1 MSIALKELL
10 RQPRRFSAVTMAMTL
25 LIVLLVV
32 LGGFLDGLELS
43 QTGAYRAH
51 EGNVL
56 VFDDEAELQLQR
68 SRVATA
74 DAEALAALPAI
85 DAVGSLD
92 ATFTVAGIGAGSDGS
107 GGSGLADPV
116 LEDIALFGYE
126 LATVGLPEP
135 PAAGEAIVD
144 EQLKRVAGIEVG
156 DVLEIGPTA
165 EPITVS
171 AIVDD
176 LTTGAP
182 TVWVGVDEWRRLVA
196 LGNPAA
202 VPPDGTAQILVVDP
216 ASSPEEAIAAIT
228 ASPLGDA
235 SAAGP
240 GLDPVTATGA
250 IDALDVVQQQSS
262 TFQGII
268 SVTFIIVLLVVALF
282 FALITLERV
291 GLYAVFKALGA
302 RTGELLL
309 GLSAQAVAI
318 SLVAI
323 AIGFTLSALF
333 VSLLPP
339 ELPLR
344 VEPVRLGQIAVGT
357 VITAL
362 LGSLFTAR
370 RILRIDPAEAIG

>member
-1 MSIALKELL
+1 MSIALKELR

-56 VFDDEAELQLQR
+56 VFDDDAELQLQR

-92 ATFTVAGIGAGSDGS
+92 ATFTVAGIGAGSEEG
-107 GGSGLADPV
+107 DPV
-116 LEDIALFGYE
+116 LEDPVLEDVALFGYE

-144 EQLKRVAGIEVG
+144 QQLQRVAGVQVG

-165 EPITVS
+165 EPVTVS
-171 AIVDD
+171 AIIDD

-202 VPPDGTAQILVVDP
+202 VPPDGTAQILVVAP
-216 ASSPEEAIAAIT
+216 AGSPEDAVAAIVG
-228 ASPLGDA
+228 SPLGDA
-235 SAAGP
+235 STAGP

-250 IDALDVVQQQSS
+250 VDALDVVQQQSS
-262 TFQGII
+262 TFEGII

-323 AIGFTLSALF
+323 VIGFTLSALF
-333 VSLLPP
+333 ISLLPP

-344 VEPVRLGQIAVGT
+344 VEPARLGQIAVGT